1 MQEQPPAEPVPPS
14 QPIYQPHLSQPLPPS
29 PPSWQPPYQPPPAP
43 PAPSKSTTPLGF
55 VIIIILLVAAL
66 VAVVALS
73 YQAGRNSVVSAPP
86 TPITTQQ
93 PTPTATAVPP
103 TPTATPAPTP
113 SWTTVQSFS
122 GSTNKKT
129 AIFSVPNDWK
139 LLWTCT
145 PDGFGGGTF
154 AVLIYSADNSPIDL
168 AVNTICK
175 AGMTS
180 DETEEHQSGSI
191 YLDVTAHAPW
201 TIQIQVLQ

>member
-1 MQEQPPAEPVPPS
+1 MQEQPPAEPMPPS
-14 QPIYQPHLSQPLPPS
+14 QPTYQPHISQPLPSSS
-29 PPSWQPPYQPPPAP
+29 PGWQPPYQPPPP
-43 PAPSKSTTPLGF
+43 PPSSRQPHTPLG
-55 VIIIILLVAAL
+55 VAVIIILLVAAL
-66 VAVVALS
+66 IGVVAVS
-73 YQAGRNSVVSAPP
+73 YQAGRNSVALATPTVILTQLP
-86 TPITTQQ
+86 TPSA
-93 PTPTATAVPP
+93 TPVPP
-103 TPTATPAPTP
+103 TPTATPQPPP
-113 SWTTVQSFS
+113 SWTTIQSFS

-145 PDGFGGGTF
+145 PDGFGGGNF

-180 DETEEHQSGSI
+180 DETEEHQSGTV

-201 TIQIQVLQ
+201 TIQIQVLH